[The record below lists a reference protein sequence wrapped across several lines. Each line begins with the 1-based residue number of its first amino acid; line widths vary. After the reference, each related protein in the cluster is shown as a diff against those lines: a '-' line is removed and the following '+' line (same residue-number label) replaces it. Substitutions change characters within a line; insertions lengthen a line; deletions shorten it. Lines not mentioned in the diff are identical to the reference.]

1 MDIPIRSG
9 NSFID
14 AVFDMCVR
22 LLLLVGKISGLSY
35 NTVNVLF
42 FCVVWPVFTICLLV
56 ALMWR
61 WRKNEQRCD
70 AR

>member
-22 LLLLVGKISGLSY
+22 LLLLVGKIFGLSY
-35 NTVNVLF
+35 NTVNVMF
-42 FCVVWPVFTICLLV
+42 FMDQIQEE
-56 ALMWR
+56 MEK
-61 WRKNEQRCD
+61 RKNVD
-70 AR
+70 ANS